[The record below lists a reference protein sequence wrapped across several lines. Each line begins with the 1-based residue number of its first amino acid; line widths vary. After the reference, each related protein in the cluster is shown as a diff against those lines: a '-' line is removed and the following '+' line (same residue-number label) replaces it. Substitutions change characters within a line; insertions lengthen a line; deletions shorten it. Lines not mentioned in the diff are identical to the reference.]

1 MNNQYAPNYKA
12 VQIAL
17 STNCNLLCPGCN
29 RTHYDLDKYSL
40 NPLVKKNQFLD
51 KQIILDF
58 IQNKASANLTQI
70 EFAGLV
76 DDPLTYPWLLEL
88 LADMLKIKPTLNI
101 TFHSNASLRT
111 PAYFIQLAEIL
122 NQFEGH
128 SVNFSIDGLED
139 TNHIYRVGTNWTK
152 IMANAKAFI
161 QAGGKATWQ
170 FIAFPWN
177 KHQEEE
183 VKKLANEMGFTTII
197 IRNNRDP
204 DLDKMSSRADT
215 SDKPWYTIKQQ
226 HTSTVG
232 KTDYT
237 SKEIFVEFSNQ
248 LERKNFKE
256 PYNIDCIWHDDR
268 KIYISYDGTVWPCCY
283 IAFDSLRSP
292 RFIELQKLKFA
303 QYGENFNNLYHYS
316 IDKIM
321 IKEPFYSDM
330 LNSIADDKKHGFNKL
345 DSYFTCIKTC
355 SKRGYELKPN
365 HLQAHKI
372 YNG

>member
-1 MNNQYAPNYKA
+1 MK
-12 VQIAL
+12 QIHVEA
-17 STNCNLLCPGCN
+17 STYCNARCPLCPRSLYGYKVEGVYPEIHLN
-29 RTHYDLDKYSL
+29 LDKFKECLAQFPEREYVYFNGHL
-40 NPLVKKNQFLD
+40 GDPMMNPDIVELATITECRTSVTTNGSIGSRETWEALAKNN
-51 KQIILDF
+51 II
-58 IQNKASANLTQI
+58 
-70 EFAGLV
+70 G
-76 DDPLTYPWLLEL
+76 
-88 LADMLKIKPTLNI
+88 
-101 TFHSNASLRT
+101 R
-111 PAYFIQLAEIL
+111 
-122 NQFEGH
+122 
-128 SVNFSIDGLED
+128 FSIDGLED
-139 TNHIYRVGTNWTK
+139 TNHIYRQDVQWNK
-152 IMANAKAFI
+152 IMDRAKWFI
-161 QAGGKATWQ
+161 DAGGYATWKWIP
-170 FIAFPWN
+170 FLHN